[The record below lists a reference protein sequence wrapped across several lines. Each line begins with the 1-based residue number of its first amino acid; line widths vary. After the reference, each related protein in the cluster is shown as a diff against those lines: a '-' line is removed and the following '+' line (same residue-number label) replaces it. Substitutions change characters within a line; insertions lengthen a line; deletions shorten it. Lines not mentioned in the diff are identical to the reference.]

1 MTISPFATAATAAP
15 LAACQVL
22 RWQPD
27 AALPGLAVHLV
38 EFTAAGF
45 TPASFAAAG
54 LALPAHIE
62 RSVPK
67 RQAEYFHGRLAA
79 RQALAAAGLAVT
91 EIGSGAQRE
100 PLWPAGA
107 VGSISHNSR
116 RAAAVALP
124 APSCHGI
131 GIDLES
137 PASIEQQDSLATLA
151 VDAAELALLAA
162 NEHLLPRGVL
172 LALVFSAKE
181 SFYKAVFNAVGQV
194 FDFDAIRL
202 VRVAPDHLDFD
213 VAQALCMQWQPGMP
227 ARVHY
232 RVLPDG
238 DLLTA
243 FIW

>member
-1 MTISPFATAATAAP
+1 MTIPPFVTAMP
-15 LAACQVL
+15 LPACQVL

-27 AALPGLAVHLV
+27 TALPALAVHLIA
-38 EFTAAGF
+38 FTAAGF

-54 LALPAHIE
+54 LALPAHIA

-79 RQALAAAGLAVT
+79 RQALAAAGLSVM
-91 EIGSGAQRE
+91 EIGTGAQRE

-107 VGSISHNSR
+107 LGSITHNIR

-124 APSCHGI
+124 APACHGI

-162 NEHLLPRGVL
+162 CEHRLPRGAL

-181 SFYKAVFNAVGQV
+181 SFYKAVFNAVGQF

-202 VRVAPDHLDFD
+202 AGIADGHLDFT
-213 VAQALCMQWQPGMP
+213 VTQALCAQWQPGMP

-238 DLLTA
+238 DLLSA

>member
-1 MTISPFATAATAAP
+1 MTFALRVPSPYP
-15 LAACQVL
+15 ACRVL
-22 RWQPD
+22 PWQPD
-27 AALPGLAVHLV
+27 AALPALAIHLID
-38 EFTAAGF
+38 FSAAGF
-45 TPASFAAAG
+45 TSAAFAAAN
-54 LALPAHIE
+54 LALPAHIA

-79 RQALAAAGLAVT
+79 REALAAAGLPAT
-91 EIGSGAQRE
+91 EIGTGAQRE
-100 PLWPAGA
+100 PLWPAGTL
-107 VGSISHNSR
+107 GSITHNSR

-124 APSCHGI
+124 AGARHGI
-131 GIDLES
+131 GIDVES

-151 VDAAELALLAA
+151 VDASELAVLADY
-162 NEHLLPRGVL
+162 EHVMPRGAL

-181 SFYKAVFNAVGQV
+181 SFYKAAFGAVGHF

-202 VRVAPDHLDFD
+202 TGVAADHLDFT
-213 VAQALCMQWQPGMP
+213 VAQALCAQWQPGMA

-243 FIW
+243 FLW